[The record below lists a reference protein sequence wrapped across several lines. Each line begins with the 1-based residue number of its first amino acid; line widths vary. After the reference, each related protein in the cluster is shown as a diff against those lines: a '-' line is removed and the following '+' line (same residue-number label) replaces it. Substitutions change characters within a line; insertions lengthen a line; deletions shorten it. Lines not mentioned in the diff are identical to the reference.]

1 MEKFAEIEK
10 YEDRLLKAIREN
22 NVKELEILLHDDLV
36 FLNPMGQVL
45 TKDMDLENY
54 KSGQIAIETLQP
66 SEQRVSLIG
75 DTAVITVKI
84 RLKGKGFPVYK
95 KEGEFGD
102 LYVTYQIKL
111 PRNLTEKQKALFTEL
126 SKS

>member
-84 RLKGKGFPVYK
+84 RLKGKYLEHMLDENFQYLRVWIQQ
-95 KEGEFGD
+95 EGGWK
-102 LYVTYQIKL
+102 VIAGSAA
-111 PRNLTEKQKALFTEL
+111 RI
-126 SKS
+126 